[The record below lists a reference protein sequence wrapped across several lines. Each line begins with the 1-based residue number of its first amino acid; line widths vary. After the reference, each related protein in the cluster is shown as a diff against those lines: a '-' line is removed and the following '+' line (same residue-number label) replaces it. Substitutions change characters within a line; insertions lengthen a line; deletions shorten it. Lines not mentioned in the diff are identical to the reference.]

1 MPAKPLTPEQRQD
14 AARLR
19 RLFDSHQT
27 KLKEAGQ
34 PHSQLELA
42 DQLGFG
48 QSALAQYL
56 GGKIPLNQD
65 VLLKFATLLSVSPDL
80 ISPSINASAVAAAR
94 RWLDA
99 PSTRSESTATTG
111 QTLTAQE
118 PVGMYVVGTSALLEK
133 LSPRAIQIARI
144 YDAASEERKGRFEAA
159 MTLVGLDLPPADG
172 EKSGQRHSR

>member
-14 AARLR
+14 AGRLR
-19 RLFDSHQT
+19 RLFDAHQA

-34 PHSQLELA
+34 PYSQLELA

-56 GGKIPLNQD
+56 GGKIPLNPD
-65 VLLKFATLLSVSPDL
+65 VLLKFATLLGVNPGL

-94 RWLDA
+94 KWLDA
-99 PSTRSESTATTG
+99 PGTWSEPAASSI
-111 QTLTAQE
+111 QPMTAQE
-118 PVGMYVVGTSALLEK
+118 PRGMYVVDTSALLGK
-133 LSPRAIQIARI
+133 LSPRALQIARI

-159 MTLVGLDLPPADG
+159 MTLVGLDAPPRDG
-172 EKSGQRHSR
+172 EQSSR

>member
-19 RLFDSHQT
+19 RLFDSHQA

-34 PHSQLELA
+34 PYSQLELA

-65 VLLKFATLLSVSPDL
+65 VLLKFATLLCVSPGL

-99 PSTRSESTATTG
+99 TSTWSESTAAAV
-111 QTLTAQE
+111 QALTAQE
-118 PVGMYVVGTSALLEK
+118 PSGMYVVRTNASLEK
-133 LSPRAIQIARI
+133 LSPRALQIARI

-172 EKSGQRHSR
+172 GESEQRPSR